1 MAQSGKNP
9 RGNKKY
15 YHVLIDVNRGELFD
29 EYIRTKLKIKP
40 TSWIRDAVYKFLQDN
55 IDKKVYD
62 EALRKDQENW
72 NRAIQNRLQ
81 GRALSRILNSIKT
94 KKKMS
99 DSIKLRRLK
108 EIRRK
113 DLEKNL
119 LDVELKGYDHYI
131 FINERN
137 KAQVV
142 SKQGGWVTEHIRTA
156 ILKFNFEIDK
166 IDGMLVKDFENKEL
180 NEYEKTFSKDS

>member
-1 MAQSGKNP
+1 
-9 RGNKKY
+9 
-15 YHVLIDVNRGELFD
+15 
-29 EYIRTKLKIKP
+29 
-40 TSWIRDAVYKFLQDN
+40 
-55 IDKKVYD
+55 
-62 EALRKDQENW
+62 
-72 NRAIQNRLQ
+72 
-81 GRALSRILNSIKT
+81 
-94 KKKMS
+94 MS
-99 DSIKLRRLK
+99 DSKKLKKLK

-156 ILKFNFEIDK
+156 ILKFNFEVDK
-166 IDGMLVKDFENKEL
+166 TDSMLVKDFEKKYL
-180 NEYEKTFSKDS
+180 NEYERISSKDV

>member
-1 MAQSGKNP
+1 
-9 RGNKKY
+9 
-15 YHVLIDVNRGELFD
+15 
-29 EYIRTKLKIKP
+29 
-40 TSWIRDAVYKFLQDN
+40 
-55 IDKKVYD
+55 
-62 EALRKDQENW
+62 
-72 NRAIQNRLQ
+72 
-81 GRALSRILNSIKT
+81 
-94 KKKMS
+94 MS
-99 DSIKLRRLK
+99 DSKKLRKLK
-108 EIRRK
+108 EIRLK

-166 IDGMLVKDFENKEL
+166 TESMLVKDFEKKYL
-180 NEYEKTFSKDS
+180 NEYERISSKDV

>member
-1 MAQSGKNP
+1 
-9 RGNKKY
+9 
-15 YHVLIDVNRGELFD
+15 
-29 EYIRTKLKIKP
+29 
-40 TSWIRDAVYKFLQDN
+40 
-55 IDKKVYD
+55 
-62 EALRKDQENW
+62 
-72 NRAIQNRLQ
+72 
-81 GRALSRILNSIKT
+81 
-94 KKKMS
+94 MS
-99 DSIKLRRLK
+99 DSKKLRKLK

-113 DLEKNL
+113 DLEKNF

-166 IDGMLVKDFENKEL
+166 TESMLVKDFEKKYL
-180 NEYEKTFSKDS
+180 NEYEKISLKDV